1 MYRKVVFG
9 MATPTMA
16 YKANSILLANG
27 FDSQVV
33 RLDKSKAGTCV
44 YGVAVYSNAD
54 NAHALLRKSGI
65 NPTDIQ
71 R

>member
-1 MYRKVVFG
+1 MSS
-9 MATPTMA
+9 PTMA

-27 FDSQVV
+27 FDSEVV
-33 RLDKSKAGTCV
+33 RLDRPKQGSCV
-44 YGVAVYSNAD
+44 YGVTVNRDDAAAY
-54 NAHALLRKSGI
+54 ALLRKSGI

>member
-1 MYRKVVFG
+1 MSS
-9 MATPTMA
+9 PTMA

-27 FDSQVV
+27 FDSEVV
-33 RLDKSKAGTCV
+33 RLDHPKQGSCV
-44 YGVAVYSNAD
+44 YGVAVNRDDGAAY
-54 NAHALLRKSGI
+54 ALLRKSGI